1 MHARTAFTS
10 GALTALLALAGC
22 SSAQVPVAS
31 SPGATS
37 SQTGGHGPTEPNAA
51 TGSATTSPATTA
63 TTPTSTPT
71 TTATT
76 ATATPHSTSG
86 SQHPTATSSTQPT
99 ETSSATTHPTTP
111 SSSVPV
117 PSGPDGTLGS
127 AWGTKPQPWMI
138 GKDLERIPTSKK
150 LVALT
155 IDAGANADAIDSILA
170 TLAAKK
176 VHATFFLT
184 GTWARTYPA
193 KVRAIVAAGH
203 VVGNHS
209 TTHPK
214 FSTLTAAQIDSQLST
229 ADATISALAGRT
241 TRPLFRFP
249 FGDRDAASLAEVNRQ
264 GYVAVRW
271 TVDTLGW
278 SGTSGSFHMTADKV
292 VSRVLAHLEPG
303 EIVLMHTGSHPT
315 DHSTLDADALPRVID
330 ELRARGYG
338 FTTLAVLTR

>member
-1 MHARTAFTS
+1 MHARTALAS
-10 GALTALLALAGC
+10 GALAVLLALAGC

-37 SQTGGHGPTEPNAA
+37 APTGGQGATETSAA
-51 TGSATTSPATTA
+51 TGSATTTA
-63 TTPTSTPT
+63 ATSTST
-71 TTATT
+71 ATATT
-76 ATATPHSTSG
+76 ATATPHSTSSPAHPTATS
-86 SQHPTATSSTQPT
+86 SQHPTATSS
-99 ETSSATTHPTTP
+99 ATAHPTTP

-117 PSGPDGTLGS
+117 PSGPDGTLGG

-138 GKDLERIPTSKK
+138 GKDLERIPTTKK
-150 LVALT
+150 VVALT

-176 VHATFFLT
+176 VRATFFLT
-184 GTWARTYPA
+184 GTWARTYPT